1 MSSAGATPR
10 SIKRRGR
17 RGNEPVVR
25 VLVEVS
31 FSRPVIRLRGEL
43 QERSDE
49 VNVWERRTSVK
60 SFILLYNGPTTPP
73 EVSHEGWPEW
83 FQSIGDKLNDV
94 GSPMANGFVVHSDG
108 TTSDNATSFNGYSII
123 RAEDRD
129 EVLDVVRDHPFLAV
143 GGQYTIEVFDVPSK

>member
-1 MSSAGATPR
+1 
-10 SIKRRGR
+10 
-17 RGNEPVVR
+17 
-25 VLVEVS
+25 
-31 FSRPVIRLRGEL
+31 
-43 QERSDE
+43 
-49 VNVWERRTSVK
+49 VK